1 LLERS
6 VEGWRRNP
14 KSFLTSAPGPVSFDS
29 IYWRSVERQEQTEK
43 ATICQRFD
51 DFAIYYIAVRTGY
64 HTGSRWTT
72 SGLSHFAKGIQNP
85 PSYDK
90 NHSADKIVENLDK
103 RVSAG
108 CFWAKWL
115 AALAKIDKLDSEQDR
130 PEIDKPDGK
139 QDRRDVGKLDNL
151 LSRLGYLIL
160 MPQGIITEN
169 QYVFQNATLPG
180 FSDFV
185 CRYTTKKTP
194 KKIRDAAAQILV
206 RLKIAEIAKDYK
218 LLELGGKLL
227 QVIWAVSLE
236 ASIQPSTQNP
246 VDSQTR
252 SILTPASNCKK
263 RKLGRRVPPPST
275 SHRVTCSSLV
285 VQGPFGSD
293 SPASQATEQASCH
306 TQQRTSTPLALTFG
320 GQRSA
325 EIQDASPPHEHVI
338 AGKVASQGVSYS
350 VNFTGKTVLNGDQNG
365 GGKSCQRQGLGECL
379 LKITRASLMDHAAQ
393 SSPPEGSQA
402 TEAFTSQLF
411 RDLSN
416 TERMGNFTTSPT
428 SLSEAGAFFASNI
441 NSHGTQM
448 LAAVPHYGAQGQG
461 NDCYITT
468 HLGDYGTQEHGSDHY
483 ITTHLGNYGTQE
495 HGSDHCI
502 TARLGDYGTQ
512 EHGSDHYITTHLG
525 CYGAQ
530 EQGSAPP
537 FVAGMNSYGA

>member
-1 LLERS
+1 M
-6 VEGWRRNP
+6 
-14 KSFLTSAPGPVSFDS
+14 
-29 IYWRSVERQEQTEK
+29 
-43 ATICQRFD
+43 
-51 DFAIYYIAVRTGY
+51 
-64 HTGSRWTT
+64 
-72 SGLSHFAKGIQNP
+72 
-85 PSYDK
+85 
-90 NHSADKIVENLDK
+90 
-103 RVSAG
+103 SAG

-169 QYVFQNATLPG
+169 QYVFQNATLPE
-180 FSDFV
+180 FSDFA
-185 CRYTTKKTP
+185 CRYTTKKTS
-194 KKIRDAAAQILV
+194 KKIRDAAAQVLV
-206 RLKIAEIAKDYK
+206 GLKIAEVAKDYK
-218 LLELGGKLL
+218 LLELGEMLL
-227 QVIWAVSLE
+227 QVIWAESLE

-252 SILTPASNCKK
+252 SILTPASNRKK

-285 VQGPFGSD
+285 IQGPFGSD

-306 TQQRTSTPLALTFG
+306 TQQRTSTPLALT
-320 GQRSA
+320 
-325 EIQDASPPHEHVI
+325 
-338 AGKVASQGVSYS
+338 
-350 VNFTGKTVLNGDQNG
+350 
-365 GGKSCQRQGLGECL
+365 
-379 LKITRASLMDHAAQ
+379 AQ

-402 TEAFTSQLF
+402 TEAFTLQLF
-411 RDLSN
+411 RDLPN

-441 NSHGTQM
+441 NSRGARM
-448 LAAVPHYGAQGQG
+448 PAAAPHYGAQEQE

-468 HLGDYGTQEHGSDHY
+468 RLGDYGTQEHGSDHY
-483 ITTHLGNYGTQE
+483 ITTHLGDYGTQE
-495 HGSDHCI
+495 HGSNHYI
-502 TARLGDYGTQ
+502 TTRLGDYGTQ

-530 EQGSAPP
+530 EQGSLLLLSSQ
-537 FVAGMNSYGA
+537 V